1 MVWRYDES
9 SVPKKFRLVTTWM
22 EKEDKREAKGKG
34 QGESKKKRGK
44 KVIVE
49 RLDCRW
55 GE

>member
-1 MVWRYDES
+1 MVWRYDEG

-22 EKEDKREAKGKG
+22 GRWTNVRQKKKGL
-34 QGESKKKRGK
+34 GESKKKGK

-49 RLDCRW
+49 RFDCRW